1 MCVCVC
7 VKDGLCVCVLCVCV
21 VCVCCVCVLCVCV
34 VCECVCV
41 CVTKENGSGGISRF
55 QLNFLIFSQTF
66 FRQLMKRHMS
76 IPMKFYA
83 WTQETTQGGVF
94 LMTNI
99 SFKVT

>member
-1 MCVCVC
+1 MCVCV
-7 VKDGLCVCVLCVCV
+7 CVCV
-21 VCVCCVCVLCVCV
+21 VCVCERDRV
-34 VCECVCV
+34 CVCV

-83 WTQETTQGGVF
+83 WTQETTQGGAF
-94 LMTNI
+94 LMTII
-99 SFKVT
+99 SFKATS